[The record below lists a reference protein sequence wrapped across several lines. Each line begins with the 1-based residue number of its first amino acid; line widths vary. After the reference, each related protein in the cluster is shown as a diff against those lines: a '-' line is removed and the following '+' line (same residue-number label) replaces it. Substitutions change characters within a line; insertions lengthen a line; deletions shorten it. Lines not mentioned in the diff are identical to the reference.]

1 MRQRGMSN
9 MKKRLAAV
17 LLTALLTVQLCQPVQ
32 AVGTSA
38 AAAVLMD
45 GGSGRILY
53 AHNADQPMS
62 IASITKI
69 MTALVALEWGSLD
82 RVYTVTGEDM
92 AEGSSMYL
100 KAGEQVTLEELLYG
114 LMLSSGNDAA
124 LAVAHCVSGSVESFV
139 AAMNEKAK
147 ALGMTNTSFANPN
160 GLDDPA
166 HFSTAR
172 DMAVLTRAALKR
184 EDFCR
189 IVSTRS
195 ITIGQR
201 TLVNHNKLLS
211 WYEGCVGVKTG
222 YTQSAGRTLVSA
234 AQRDGQTL
242 IAVTLKD
249 SRDWEDHKALL
260 DYGFSAF
267 PQSVILTDTEP
278 VAELPVKGGDLST
291 VAIQAETGISYPL
304 AQGEQPEIRLELPEA
319 LTAPL
324 TKGTVVGEAVA
335 FLGDQEI
342 GRTKLLCGADVAL
355 ALGRP
360 AA

>member
-1 MRQRGMSN
+1 
-9 MKKRLAAV
+9 MKRKAAAV
-17 LLTALLTVQLCQPVQ
+17 LLTALLTVQLCQPVK

-38 AAAVLMD
+38 GAAVLMD
-45 GGSGRILY
+45 GDSGRILY

-69 MTALVALEWGSLD
+69 MTALVALERCSLD

-100 KAGEQVTLEELLYG
+100 KAGERLTLEELLYG
-114 LMLSSGNDAA
+114 LMLCSGNDAA
-124 LAVAHCVSGSVESFV
+124 LAVAHCVSGSVETFV
-139 AAMNEKAK
+139 AAMNEKAE

-172 DMAVLTRAALKR
+172 DMAVLTREALAR

-201 TLVNHNKLLS
+201 TLVNHNKLLN
-211 WYEGCVGVKTG
+211 WYEDCIGVKTG
-222 YTQSAGRTLVSA
+222 YTQTAGRTLVSA
-234 AQRDGQTL
+234 ARRDGQTL

-267 PQSVILTDTEP
+267 PQSVVLTNTVP
-278 VAELPVKGGDLST
+278 AAELPVKGGSLPA
-291 VAIQAETGISYPL
+291 VAIQAETSVSYPL
-304 AQGEQPEIRLELPEA
+304 AQGEEPEIRLELPEA
-319 LTAPL
+319 VTAPL
-324 TKGTVVGEAVA
+324 AKGAVVGEAAVY
-335 FLGDQEI
+335 LRDQEI
-342 GRTKLLCGADVAL
+342 GRTRLLCGADVAL

-360 AA
+360 AD